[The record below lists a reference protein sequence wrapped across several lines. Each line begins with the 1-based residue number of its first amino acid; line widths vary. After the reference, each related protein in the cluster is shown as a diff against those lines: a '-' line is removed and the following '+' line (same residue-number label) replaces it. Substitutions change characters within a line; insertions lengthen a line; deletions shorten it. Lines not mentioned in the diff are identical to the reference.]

1 MRDVHGFPAGRA
13 TYDVHPHEVV
23 ASRYYAPKLA
33 EIMREAGAETTF
45 SITSPRLEG
54 DRAGRARRSRGT
66 SWARAAWATTRTSV
80 VDRWQRFHDVE
91 NMVCTDS
98 SVFPTS
104 TGYGPTLT
112 IVALAIRACR
122 ELRGAGPTAAPQ
134 GRACHE

>member
-1 MRDVHGFPAGRA
+1 MTCTASRPDAA

-33 EIMREAGAETTF
+33 EIMREAGAEMTL

-54 DRAGRARRSRGT
+54 DRAGRVGASVSRHIMGT
-66 SWARAAWATTRTSV
+66 CRMGTDPGTSV
-80 VDRWQRFHDVE
+80 VDPWQRFHDVE
-91 NMVCTDS
+91 NMLCTDS

-122 ELRGAGPTAAPQ
+122 ELAGLPPL
-134 GRACHE
+134 RSDPVR